1 MDGLFNKA
9 IPYLEKWRG
18 ECDGTHDFIFHS
30 QITFEKKRRMTMVYY
45 PHTSKQP
52 NMRITVLCES
62 FTKNGPKEN
71 KSLETDMTRLV
82 TVISVVEW
90 RQDCSEFNQ
99 PLLKL
104 TLTQA

>member
-1 MDGLFNKA
+1 MEYTTSFLSLKSR
-9 IPYLEKWRG
+9 L
-18 ECDGTHDFIFHS
+18 
-30 QITFEKKRRMTMVYY
+30 KKKRMTMVYY

-52 NMRITVLCES
+52 NMSITVLTEN

-82 TVISVVEW
+82 TLIALVGW

-104 TLTQA
+104 TLSQA